1 VNKLA
6 NLYNTVTTINQYLR
20 DIFNTFGGDSTE
32 YTRAASQVL
41 DTLTTQAQR
50 ETIRN
55 VQFRETPTKPLQLSK
70 SKAAMNVFKDVDDQ
84 IFDIR
89 KQQRETGTAKQLQQ
103 LYIKE
108 LKALGEPV
116 TKESIKQRASQEF
129 ELKNNINP
137 YYEELQ
143 LSDAKDDDEL
153 KQMYSQI
160 HDNWD
165 NPKWRDEFA
174 KMLRERY
181 DSAPRKDNLTNI
193 SEKKKRAKK
202 LSDFI

>member
-1 VNKLA
+1 MPNV
-6 NLYNTVTTINQYLR
+6 YNTVTTINQYLR
-20 DIFNTFGGDSTE
+20 DIFNTFGGESTE

-70 SKAAMNVFKDVDDQ
+70 SKAALNVFKDVDNQ

-116 TKESIKQRASQEF
+116 TKKSIKQRASQEF

-143 LSDAKDDDEL
+143 ISDAKDYDEL

-165 NPKWRDEFA
+165 DPRWRDEFS
-174 KMLRERY
+174 KLLRERY
-181 DSAPRKDNLTNI
+181 ENKPRKDNLVNLN
-193 SEKKKRAKK
+193 EKKKRAQK
-202 LSDFI
+202 LSEFI

>member
-1 VNKLA
+1 MP

-55 VQFRETPTKPLQLSK
+55 VQFRETPIKPLQLSK
-70 SKAAMNVFKDVDDQ
+70 SKAAMNVYKDVDDQ

-89 KQQRETGTAKQLQQ
+89 RQQRERGTAKQLQQ

-108 LKALGEPV
+108 LKLLGDPV
-116 TKESIKQRASQEF
+116 TKESIKQRATQEF
-129 ELKNNINP
+129 ALRNDINP

-143 LSDAKDDDEL
+143 LADAKDDDEL
-153 KQMYSQI
+153 KQLYSKV

-165 NPKWRDEFA
+165 DPRWRDEFE
-174 KMLRERY
+174 KKLRKRY
-181 DSAPRKDNLTNI
+181 NSKPRKDNLVNI
-193 SEKKKRAKK
+193 TEKKKRAKK
-202 LSDFI
+202 LDGYI

>member
-1 VNKLA
+1 MP

-20 DIFNTFGGDSTE
+20 DIFDTFGGDSTE

-70 SKAAMNVFKDVDDQ
+70 SKAAMNVYKDVDDQ

-89 KQQRETGTAKQLQQ
+89 KQQRERGTAKQLQQ

-108 LKALGEPV
+108 LKLLGGPV
-116 TKESIKQRASQEF
+116 TKESIKQRAAQEYA
-129 ELKNNINP
+129 LRNDINS

-143 LSDAKDDDEL
+143 LADAKDDDEL
-153 KQMYSQI
+153 KQLYSKV

-165 NPKWRDEFA
+165 DPRWRDEFE
-174 KMLRERY
+174 KKLRKRY
-181 DSAPRKDNLTNI
+181 NSKPRKDNLVNI
-193 SEKKKRAKK
+193 TEKKKRAKK
-202 LSDFI
+202 LEGYI

>member
-1 VNKLA
+1 MP

-70 SKAAMNVFKDVDDQ
+70 SKAAMNVYKDVDEQ

-89 KQQRETGTAKQLQQ
+89 TRQRERGTAKQLQQ

-108 LKALGEPV
+108 LKLLGDPV
-116 TKESIKQRASQEF
+116 TKESIKQRAAQEYA
-129 ELKNNINP
+129 LRNDINP

-143 LSDAKDDDEL
+143 LADAKDDDEL
-153 KQMYSQI
+153 KQLYSKV

-165 NPKWRDEFA
+165 NPRWRDEFE
-174 KMLRERY
+174 KKLRKRY
-181 DSAPRKDNLTNI
+181 NSKPRKDNLVNI
-193 SEKKKRAKK
+193 TEKKKRAKK
-202 LSDFI
+202 LEGYI

>member
-1 VNKLA
+1 MP

-70 SKAAMNVFKDVDDQ
+70 SKATLNVYKDVDDQ

-108 LKALGEPV
+108 LKVLGEPV
-116 TKESIKQRASQEF
+116 TKESIKRRASQEF

-143 LSDAKDDDEL
+143 LSDAEDTDEL
-153 KQMYSQI
+153 KKMYSQI

-165 NPKWRDEFA
+165 DPKWRDEFS
-174 KMLRERY
+174 KMLRKRY
-181 DSAPRKDNLTNI
+181 ENTPRKDNLVNI
-193 SEKKKRAKK
+193 AEKKKRAKK
-202 LSDFI
+202 LEGYI

>member
-1 VNKLA
+1 MT

-20 DIFNTFGGDSTE
+20 DIFNTFGGESTE

-89 KQQRETGTAKQLQQ
+89 KKQRERGTAKRLQQ

-108 LKALGEPV
+108 LKALGDPV
-116 TKESIKQRASQEF
+116 TKESIKQRAEREF
-129 ELKNNINP
+129 ALRNDINP

-143 LSDAKDDDEL
+143 LADAKDDDEL
-153 KQMYSQI
+153 KQLYSKV

-165 NPKWRDEFA
+165 DPRWRDEFE
-174 KMLRERY
+174 KKLRKRY
-181 DSAPRKDNLTNI
+181 NSKPRKDNLVNI
-193 SEKKKRAKK
+193 TEKKKRAKK
-202 LSDFI
+202 LEVYI

>member
-1 VNKLA
+1 MP
-6 NLYNTVTTINQYLR
+6 NLYNIVTTINQYLR

-50 ETIRN
+50 EVIRN

-70 SKAAMNVFKDVDDQ
+70 SKAALNVFKDVDDQ

-116 TKESIKQRASQEF
+116 TRGNIKQRASQEF
-129 ELKNNINP
+129 ELRNNITP

-143 LSDAKDDDEL
+143 ISNAKDDDEL

-165 NPKWRDEFA
+165 DPKWRDEFA
-174 KMLRERY
+174 RMLRKRY
-181 DSAPRKDNLTNI
+181 DNTPRKDNLLNI